1 MQGYGDLNIS
11 PVEGEVLIIAEYYT
25 IKLKNEKRIK
35 TKTKNKTTM
44 PMVKHAS
51 SGRVAGH

>member
-35 TKTKNKTTM
+35 
-44 PMVKHAS
+44 H
-51 SGRVAGH
+51 